1 MRPSSWIP
9 PVVWMG
15 IIAALSSGLFSSRNT
30 EGAVVGLLA
39 WMAPWIAPAD
49 LAGLHGASRKMAHVV
64 EYAIL
69 ALLWFRALARDT
81 ALSRTVAAAAVLAI
95 CVLWAALDETH
106 QYFVPSRTG
115 SVQDVAIDAAGAL
128 AALAIARQDWRHT
141 VSALTALLLWLA
153 AIGGALVLA
162 IHLATGVPS
171 GHLWVTVPLAA
182 FALAARRWWA
192 RRPVDPDRHESDSR
206 AKMPG
211 Q

>member
-1 MRPSSWIP
+1 
-9 PVVWMG
+9 MG
-15 IIAALSSGLFSSRNT
+15 IIAALSSGSFSSRNT
-30 EGAVVGLLA
+30 EGVIVGLLA

-49 LAGLHGASRKMAHVV
+49 LAGLHGASRKVAHVV

-81 ALSRTVAAAAVLAI
+81 ALSRTLASAAVLGI
-95 CVLWAALDETH
+95 CVLWAALDEAH

-115 SVQDVAIDAAGAL
+115 SVQDVAIDTAGVL

-162 IHLATGVPS
+162 VHEATGVPS
-171 GHLWVTVPLAA
+171 GYLWVTVPLAA
-182 FALAARRWWA
+182 FALAARRWWT
-192 RRPVDPDRHESDSR
+192 RRQTALDRRESASR

-211 Q
+211 K